1 MFYVGYCLYC
11 KASCTMELRPS
22 EIRYSQDSI
31 ARNFGRSTG
40 HPFRAIGQTLDDILS
55 GQCNVNSIP
64 RISVIYRHD
73 HWFTVDNRRL
83 WVFQKAEERGKCDKI
98 FVYET
103 SFIDDEKF
111 TTTNE
116 GRSVRVRGDPGGYL
130 WKRYLVNKER
140 RTPRTYSYGAPAYSQ
155 RSPVQTSRP
164 SYEYSA
170 STRTVSSAYRP
181 GEGYCN
187 SYNSYNNRLYSA
199 PVNSYGREGRDF
211 SPLSPERNYSTDR
224 STSSGS
230 GFWDMCVIL

>member
-1 MFYVGYCLYC
+1 
-11 KASCTMELRPS
+11 MELRPS

-40 HPFRAIGQTLDDILS
+40 HPFRPIGQTLDDILS
-55 GQCNVNSIP
+55 GRCNVNSIP

-116 GRSVRVRGDPGGYL
+116 GRSVVVRGDPGGSL
-130 WKRYLVNKER
+130 WRQFPVIRER
-140 RTPRTYSYGAPAYSQ
+140 RTSRTMYGYGAPNYSQ
-155 RSPVQTSRP
+155 RSPVHISRP
-164 SYEYSA
+164 SNEYSQP
-170 STRTVSSAYRP
+170 TVSSAYRP
-181 GEGYCN
+181 REQYYN
-187 SYNSYNNRLYSA
+187 SYNSRPYSA
-199 PVNSYGREGRDF
+199 PTNSFRGESREFFR
-211 SPLSPERNYSTDR
+211 STTSERNYSTVQP
-224 STSSGS
+224 SSSSSGL
-230 GFWDMCVIL
+230 WDKCVIL